1 MRRFPLRLFI
11 LIVVITAL
19 TGSSLAVQDIDLAVG
34 GVSLQRGDDTLL
46 GLQLGLDLE
55 GGSRLV
61 YQALPTEGE
70 SPTQEQMEGVIR
82 TIERRVNAFGVAEPV
97 IQTMGG
103 DRVQVQLPGVGSTEA
118 ALTFQ
123 QDVQVSEIREVLAAQ
138 GRQDSTIDEQ
148 DNRNFVVQLPS
159 LRPAEVDE
167 DGNEVGPSERD
178 AIEQAL
184 RERFPVVTLRLTLN
198 DATSEDDVRAA
209 MADAGREG
217 VAVRAVTDRILSVE
231 IAGLRPA
238 ELDSEGNVV
247 MPSEEDD
254 IRATLQAELPSLA
267 SIELLE
273 FSMVVSGGVEEAKRL
288 IGQTAQLELMERT
301 CTNDPADLTQDC
313 DDPEYHVDS
322 PLNLTGEDLVR
333 AYAGTHPTLGQP
345 VVNLEFDSEGA
356 RIFAQHTQRIAGTG
370 NRTAFFLDDEFL
382 IAPIALQPITG
393 GRAFIQG
400 PDFTIDRVRTISIQL
415 ESGRLQ
421 VPLVLIQEQDVD
433 ATLGEDSLQKSVV
446 AGMVGL
452 GLVLLFMALYYRL
465 PGVMACV
472 ALIIYSLIV
481 LSILKLWPVTLTIGG
496 LAAFILSI
504 GMAVDANIL
513 IFERMKEELRSGRT
527 LVAAIET
534 GFNRAWPAIR
544 DSNVS
549 TFITCA
555 ILFWFGTRLGTG
567 IVTGFA
573 ITLFIGVAAS
583 MFSALTVT
591 KTFLRIVAISP
602 FGRFGGLYTPVQR
615 VERRTSAQPGAAV
628 GDRG

>member
-11 LIVVITAL
+11 LIVLLTAL
-19 TGSSLAVQDIDLAVG
+19 TGWSLAVQQIDVSVG
-34 GVSLQRGDDTLL
+34 GVSLKRGDDTLL

-70 SPTQEQMEGVIR
+70 SPTQEQMEGVLK

-103 DRVQVQLPGVGSTEA
+103 DRIQVQLPGVGSTEA
-118 ALTFQ
+118 TLTFQ
-123 QDVQVSEIREVLAAQ
+123 QDVQLSELREVLAAQ
-138 GRQDSTIDEQ
+138 GRPDAEIDQEDSRT
-148 DNRNFVVQLPS
+148 FVVELPS
-159 LRPAEVDE
+159 LRPAVLDD
-167 DGNEVGPSERD
+167 DGNETQPSERD
-178 AIEQAL
+178 AIEKAL
-184 RERFPVVTLRLTLN
+184 LERFPAVTLSLTLRE
-198 DATSEDDVRAA
+198 AASVEDVRAA
-209 MADAGREG
+209 MAAAGREG
-217 VAVRAVTDRILSVE
+217 AAVRSVTDTIFAVE
-231 IAGLRPA
+231 LPSSLRPA
-238 ELDSEGNVV
+238 MLDGEGNVV
-247 MPSEEDD
+247 EPSEKDA
-254 IRATLQAELPSLA
+254 IQAILAAALPPLA
-267 SIELLE
+267 SMEVQE
-273 FSMVVSGGVEEAKRL
+273 TSMVVSGGVEEAKRL

-301 CTNDPADLTQDC
+301 CTNTEADPRC
-313 DDPEYHVDS
+313 EDPQYYVDS
-322 PLNLTGEDLVR
+322 PLNLSGEDLVR
-333 AYAGTHPTLGQP
+333 AYAGTHPTSGLP
-345 VVNLEFDSEGA
+345 VVNLEFDSEGG

-382 IAPIALQPITG
+382 IAPVALQPITG
-393 GRAFIQG
+393 GRAYIEG
-400 PDFTIDRVRTISIQL
+400 PDFTIDRVRTIAIQL

-421 VPLVLIQEQDVD
+421 VPLALIQEQDVD

-446 AGMVGL
+446 AGAVGL

-465 PGVMACV
+465 PGFMACV
-472 ALIIYSLIV
+472 ALIIYSV
-481 LSILKLWPVTLTIGG
+481 LVLAILKLWPVTLTIGG

-527 LVAAIET
+527 LIAAIET

-591 KTFLRIVAISP
+591 KTFLRIAAISP
-602 FGRFGGLYTPVQR
+602 LGRFGPLYTPVQSSGS
-615 VERRTSAQPGAAV
+615 RTARPGAAV